1 MTENL
6 RHLLNGRVIS
16 ALDLHFAESLMRLGK
31 DERNEV
37 GLALA
42 LTSRSVAQGHV
53 CLDLKAL
60 CEEGIRTGGD
70 DDANFS
76 LPDLNAWTDMLRD
89 SPLVGNGTESTAM
102 VLDAKHRL
110 YLHRYFQH
118 QHRLA
123 RSLLQRAARI
133 PDQALD
139 TTLLD
144 RLFPKRDDEPD
155 HQREAVEAALLHRL
169 CVITGGPG
177 TGKTTTVVKLMQALV
192 EDSRSKGKELPRIL
206 LMAPTGKAAA
216 RMAESIALQRPTLD
230 CDDVTRDAITADAS
244 TIHRAL
250 GVTRAST
257 TRFRHNAE
265 SPLVHD
271 LIVVDEASMVDLPLM
286 RRLFDAVNET
296 ARVVLLGDADQL
308 SSVEAGAVLGDV
320 CDAANAGGPLQ
331 RCRVELTKSHRYR
344 SDGGIGRLAAAV
356 RQGDV
361 TGALGLLEGGE
372 YENVRFREFE
382 TDTLSDALRSSV
394 VEGFGPL
401 VAASTA
407 AEALGALGRYRVL
420 CAHREGATGVETV
433 NPLIE
438 RLLRLSGDGDHY
450 SGQPILVTR
459 NDHRLHL
466 YNGDVGA
473 VVRRDNGG
481 LAAAFETGAGVRE
494 VSLARLPPHE
504 TVYAMSVHKSQGSE
518 LDRVCIVLPEKPSR
532 VLTRELLYTAIT
544 RARSH
549 VEILGQRDVLRA
561 AILTRTTRNSGLTD
575 MLRPSSVELVHD
587 RQARSS

>member
-1 MTENL
+1 MTDNL
-6 RHLLNGRVIS
+6 RHLLTGRVIS
-16 ALDLHFAESLMRLGK
+16 TLDLHFSEAMMRLGK
-31 DERNEV
+31 DPRPEV

-42 LTSRSVAQGHV
+42 LTSRGVAQGHV

-60 CEEGIRTGGD
+60 CEVGIRTEGD
-70 DDANFS
+70 AAADVA
-76 LPDLNAWTDMLRD
+76 LPDLNAWTNALRD
-89 SPLVGNGTESTAM
+89 SPLVGDGTKSTAM
-102 VLDAKHRL
+102 VLDSKHRL

-123 RSLLQRAARI
+123 QSLLARAVRI
-133 PDQALD
+133 PGQVLNAS
-139 TTLLD
+139 LLD
-144 RLFPKRDDEPD
+144 RLFPKQDDGPD
-155 HQREAVEAALLHRL
+155 HQRVAVETALLHRL

-192 EDSRSKGKELPRIL
+192 EVSLAEGKELPRIL
-206 LMAPTGKAAA
+206 LVAPTGKAAA

-230 CDDVTRDAITADAS
+230 CDEITREAITADAS

-250 GVTRAST
+250 GVTRGSA

-286 RRLFDAVNET
+286 RRLFDAVNES

-320 CDAANAGGPLQ
+320 CDAANATDTASPLQ
-331 RCRVELTKSHRYR
+331 PCRVELTKSHRYR
-344 SDGGIGRLAAAV
+344 SDSGIGRLAAAV
-356 RQGDV
+356 RQGDA
-361 TGALGLLEGGE
+361 TGALDLLEGDA
-372 YENVRFREFE
+372 YDNIRFREFE
-382 TDTLSDALRSSV
+382 AETLSDVLRNSV
-394 VEGFGPL
+394 IEGFGPL

-407 AEALGALGRYRVL
+407 AEALDALGRFRVL
-420 CAHREGATGVETV
+420 CAHREGTTGVEKV

-438 RLLRLSGDGDHY
+438 RLLRLADSGAHY
-450 SGQPILVTR
+450 IGQPILVTR

-466 YNGDVGA
+466 YNGDVGV
-473 VVRRDNGG
+473 VVRRDQGG
-481 LAAAFETGAGVRE
+481 LVAAFDTGAGIRE

-518 LDRVCIVLPEKPSR
+518 LDRVCILLPEKPSR

-549 VEILGQRDVLRA
+549 VEILAPRDVLRA
-561 AILTRTTRNSGLTD
+561 AILTRTTRSSGLTD
-575 MLRPSSVELVHD
+575 MLRPI
-587 RQARSS
+587 